1 MRMPARFVAVILFS
15 LCLLIAAA
23 AAAPASAG
31 VSSAAAD
38 TSGTPPQDAA
48 AYSAEAKEAV
58 AESNWTLALTVTTR
72 GLAWYPDNPDLLCL
86 QGYTYRKMGQYQK
99 SVEIVSK
106 AIPLDPK
113 AVRYANRGYGYLALG
128 NYSAALDDAE
138 TGIARDA
145 NYTANYAVKALAENG
160 LGRNAPALAAIDT
173 AIAQSPDSAHYWHVR
188 GAILAAGNDCTGAK
202 AALEHSIAIDR
213 EYVLPWP
220 GFGTAEEKLAAVKT
234 GCSPSPARTTPVK
247 SALGWIAVA
256 GAAGAVIALGSRK

>member
-1 MRMPARFVAVILFS
+1 MRVPARLFSVILLS

-23 AAAPASAG
+23 AAAPAVAG

-38 TSGTPPQDAA
+38 TSGPPPQDAA
-48 AYSAEAKEAV
+48 AYITEAKEAV

-86 QGYTYRKMGQYQK
+86 QGYTYRKMGQFQK

-113 AVRYANRGYGYLALG
+113 AVRYANRGYGYLALR
-128 NYSAALDDAE
+128 NYSAALNDAE
-138 TGIARDA
+138 TGISLDA

-160 LGRNAPALAAIDT
+160 LGRNARALAAIDT
-173 AIAQSPDSAHYWHVR
+173 AIAQSPQSAHYWHVK
-188 GAILAAGNDCTGAK
+188 GAILAAGNDCTGAQ
-202 AALEHSIAIDR
+202 AALEQSIALDK

-234 GCSPSPARTTPVK
+234 GCSPAPAGTMPAKSP
-247 SALGWIAVA
+247 LGWVA
-256 GAAGAVIALGSRK
+256 IGGAAGAVMALGSRK

>member
-1 MRMPARFVAVILFS
+1 MRVPARLFLVIFFS
-15 LCLLIAAA
+15 FCLLIATT
-23 AAAPASAG
+23 AAAPAAAG

-48 AYSAEAKEAV
+48 VYIAEAQAAV
-58 AESNWTLALTVTTR
+58 AESNWTSTLTITTR
-72 GLAWYPDNPDLLCL
+72 GLAWFPDNPDLLCL
-86 QGYTYRKMGQYQK
+86 QGYTYRKTGQYQK
-99 SVEIVSK
+99 SVDLISK
-106 AIPLDPK
+106 AILLDPK

-160 LGRNAPALAAIDT
+160 LGRNTAALAAIDT

-188 GAILAAGNDCTGAK
+188 GAILATGNDCSGAL
-202 AALEHSIAIDR
+202 AALEHSIALNR

-234 GCSPSPARTTPVK
+234 SCSAAPAGTTAAKSP
-247 SALGWIAVA
+247 LGWIAA
-256 GAAGAVIALGSRK
+256 IGAAGAVIALGSRK